1 MKQIDVNLKTLPKEH
16 HLRNLPL
23 IDVGAMYLPMD
34 SKIWALVRDN
44 YGIAKH
50 SFNHLGDSWTMWD
63 MWRATIDP
71 YDCEKPNKT
80 EW

>member
-1 MKQIDVNLKTLPKEH
+1 MITQEYLKSIL
-16 HLRNLPL
+16 
-23 IDVGAMYLPMD
+23 
-34 SKIWALVRDN
+34 N
-44 YGIAKH
+44 YNKLNGIAKH

-71 YDCEKPNKT
+71 YDCEEPNKT